1 LLSVV
6 HPSIGVAVAATPPNQ
21 DRRRAF
27 HVAKFKPPHPLRN
40 PIRAQRMAAPATRSL
55 PDPSKSWTASATI
68 QAVGVDER
76 QRDRT
81 MNQMFSAP
89 VGHTA
94 LQPRH
99 DWQRAEAQALYDLP
113 FADLM
118 FQAQSVHRA
127 NFDPNHVET
136 ASLLSIKTGGCAE
149 DCGYC
154 SQSAKYETDV
164 KATKLMDR
172 DTVVATAQR
181 AKEAG
186 ASRFC
191 MAAAWRNPKDKD
203 LDRVCEMVSAVKQVG
218 LETCATLG
226 MLTPDQAQRL
236 QDAGLDFYNHNVD
249 TSPEFY
255 SKIIT
260 TRTMEDRIETLA
272 HARHAGLKVCSGGI
286 VGMGE
291 QVEDRLGMLMLL
303 ANMPHHPESVPI
315 NMWQEVKGVP
325 VNDTAERPDP
335 IALVRM
341 IAAARIMMP
350 QSVVRLSAG
359 RQYMTDELQALCFLA
374 GANSIFIGDVLLTT
388 KNPQINRDAALL
400 DSLGISSALDNVKTP
415 ANPA

>member
-1 LLSVV
+1 
-6 HPSIGVAVAATPPNQ
+6 
-21 DRRRAF
+21 
-27 HVAKFKPPHPLRN
+27 
-40 PIRAQRMAAPATRSL
+40 
-55 PDPSKSWTASATI
+55 
-68 QAVGVDER
+68 
-76 QRDRT
+76 
-81 MNQMFSAP
+81 MNQMFAAPLGHADSAN
-89 VGHTA
+89 
-94 LQPRH
+94 LPRH
-99 DWQRAEAQALYDLP
+99 DWQRDQAQQLYDLP

-127 NFDPNHVET
+127 HFDPNHVET

-154 SQSAKYETDV
+154 SQSAKYDTDV
-164 KATKLMDR
+164 TATKLMDCES
-172 DTVVATAQR
+172 VVATAQR

-191 MAAAWRNPKDKD
+191 MAAAWRNPKDRD
-203 LDRVCEMVSAVKQVG
+203 LDRVCEMVSAVKGLG

-236 QDAGLDFYNHNVD
+236 QDSGLDFYNHNVD
-249 TSPEFY
+249 TSREFY
-255 SKIIT
+255 GKIIS

-272 HARHAGLKVCSGGI
+272 HARHAGLKVCCGGI

-291 QVEDRLGMLMLL
+291 QVEDRLGMLVLL
-303 ANMPHHPESVPI
+303 ANLPHHPESVPI

-325 VNDTAERPDP
+325 VNDMAERPDP

-341 IAAARIMMP
+341 IATARIMMP
-350 QSVVRLSAG
+350 RSVVRLSAG

-388 KNPQINRDAALL
+388 KNPQIDRDSALL
-400 DSLGISSALDNVKTP
+400 GRLGIASALDNVKTP
-415 ANPA
+415 ATANPA